1 MALAP
6 TQAPVLSTPE
16 SHIFEDPT
24 PASFST
30 STFAQT
36 YTDDEFREVFEIERA
51 VREVRRGGY
60 KRVALQFPD
69 GMLGLAGRVVG
80 ELEEGCRKWVK
91 EDPKRNEDGNRGA
104 AEIQGDSSRI
114 EELEKNFNELSTRPT
129 DSKAEAEI
137 PNGHIPSTT
146 TRSVGK
152 ASEQNQRIR
161 FYILAD
167 TSYGSCCV
175 DEIAAEHVSADVVIH
190 YGRSCLS
197 PTTRLPVIYIYTSQ
211 PLSLPSAISSFTQ
224 KFPSLEEKV
233 LLMAD
238 ITYQIHIPKLVA
250 ALREKGYS
258 NITAPEVVR
267 DLASVV
273 PNRLVEQDVK
283 EKLSEHALWHISEPP
298 KALLLTL
305 ASRVRDMYIYPTTS
319 QTSNQITASET
330 NGPTPQAIL
339 ANTSLLLRRRYALL
353 TTLSTAPIL
362 GILINTLSVSDH
374 LSALSSLR
382 DLISR
387 AGKKSYTFV
396 VGKVNAAKLANFS
409 EIGGWVVVGCWESSL
424 IEGGDFYKGVVTP
437 FELGV
442 ALAGEGRGWDGSWR
456 GDFGGLVG
464 NDIRG
469 EDVRDDERTEK
480 EDVTGGDHIDI
491 NGDEDSDSES
501 EPPVYDLRTGRY
513 ISSSRPMRT
522 STRQASSAPSSAVT
536 QDPQPQSKSLTQRAR
551 GDLATINGTV
561 SPGAEFLRTQRTWTG
576 LGSDVVKSEDVNG
589 NGAANVEEGRSGVA
603 RGYVVGDDGER
614 R

>member
-1 MALAP
+1 MTAPQP

-24 PASFST
+24 PSSFST
-30 STFAQT
+30 SAFTQT
-36 YTDDEFREVFEIERA
+36 YNEEEFREIFEIERT
-51 VREVRRGGY
+51 VRDVTRGRY
-60 KRVALQFPD
+60 RRVALQFPD
-69 GMLGLAGRVVG
+69 GMLGVAGRVVG
-80 ELEEGCRKWVK
+80 ALEEGCESWR
-91 EDPKRNEDGNRGA
+91 EGEDGDIERGREDKTENYA
-104 AEIQGDSSRI
+104 NV
-114 EELEKNFNELSTRPT
+114 EELETGFNGFSASESV
-129 DSKAEAEI
+129 SAKAAIE
-137 PNGHIPSTT
+137 NGHTPSSTT
-146 TRSVGK
+146 VSTEAR
-152 ASEQNQRIR
+152 AENRIR

-211 PLSLPSAISSFTQ
+211 PLSIPLATSSFVQT
-224 KFPSLEEKV
+224 FPDTNEKV
-233 LLMAD
+233 SLMAD
-238 ITYQIHIPKLVA
+238 ITYQIHIPKLVT
-250 ALREKGYS
+250 ALREKGYA
-258 NITAPEVVR
+258 NLTAPEVVR
-267 DLASVV
+267 DPASVV
-273 PNRLVEQDVK
+273 PNRLVEEGVR
-283 EKLSEHALWHISEPP
+283 EKLAEYALWHVSEPP

-305 ASRVRDMYIYPTTS
+305 ASRVREMYIYPTTTS
-319 QTSNQITASET
+319 QTSSNSKD
-330 NGPTPQAIL
+330 GPTPQAIL

-374 LSALSSLR
+374 LSALSALKE
-382 DLISR
+382 LISR

-437 FELGV
+437 FELSV
-442 ALAGEGRGWDGSWR
+442 ALKGLGRGWDGSWR
-456 GDFGGLVG
+456 GDFGGLDGVG
-464 NDIRG
+464 TNEESVEKG
-469 EDVRDDERTEK
+469 EEEMGGEEK
-480 EDVTGGDHIDI
+480 GTDGEEQTGGQ
-491 NGDEDSDSES
+491 GDEDSESES

-513 ISSSRPMRT
+513 ISNSRPIRT
-522 STRQASSAPSSAVT
+522 TTSASQQTSSTPSSQAT
-536 QDPQPQSKSLTQRAR
+536 EPKDPQSKSLTRRAK

-576 LGSDVVKSEDVNG
+576 LGSDFAENEAPDG
-589 NGAANVEEGRSGVA
+589 IEEGRRGVA
-603 RGYVVGDDGER
+603 RGYVVGDGGER